1 MTEAAIQSKIQASIQ
16 SMAAFEDAQV
26 TINDNSIIDAAGS
39 GTKTAVYAIIYTS
52 DDFDSTQEAKTPEN
66 TWNIPVMLI
75 VAFVDWKTSLD
86 AMTTLRDALLTEI
99 NSTTEAN
106 RSAAGLNI
114 TSVRSESPI
123 DGIYDQ
129 FVDFDD
135 PTSVPDFLSQRI
147 LFIAEE
153 Y

>member
-1 MTEAAIQSKIQASIQ
+1 MTEAAIQLKIQASIQ

-26 TINDNSIIDAAGS
+26 VINDNSILDAAGS
-39 GTKTAVYAIIYTS
+39 GAVAAVYAIIYTS
-52 DDFDSTQEAKTPEN
+52 DEFLSTQEAKTPDN
-66 TWNIPVMLI
+66 TWQIPVMII
-75 VAFVDWKTSLD
+75 VAFVDWKTGLD
-86 AMTTLRDALLTEI
+86 AMTTIRDALLTEI

-123 DGIYDQ
+123 EGIYDAN
-129 FVDFDD
+129 VDFND
-135 PTSVPDFLSQRI
+135 PSSVPDFLSQRI
-147 LFIAEE
+147 IFVAEE